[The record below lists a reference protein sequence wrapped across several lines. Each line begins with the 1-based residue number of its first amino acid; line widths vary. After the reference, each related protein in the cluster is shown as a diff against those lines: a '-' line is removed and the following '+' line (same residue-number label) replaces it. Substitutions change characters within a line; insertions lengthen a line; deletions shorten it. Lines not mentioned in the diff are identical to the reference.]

1 MTSDIGILAP
11 SPIVTCRHQRIS
23 FLFTAFLGSP
33 IPHPV
38 RRSYKYGPNPFSAAA
53 LIALRSFFEWVGRG
67 PLRSRITIH
76 TGGRRT
82 HSRRPSVS
90 CERCAHKKALE
101 IGFNRGIEYATPS
114 SNFFNLKRQTE
125 IQQFPE
131 IGMQKSSNFAASNT
145 SRMTT
150 YSIQL

>member
-53 LIALRSFFEWVGRG
+53 LIALRSFFERVSRG
-67 PLRSRITIH
+67 PLPSRSRSRITIL

-82 HSRRPSVS
+82 DS
-90 CERCAHKKALE
+90 L
-101 IGFNRGIEYATPS
+101 
-114 SNFFNLKRQTE
+114 TE
-125 IQQFPE
+125 AFR
-131 IGMQKSSNFAASNT
+131 F
-145 SRMTT
+145 
-150 YSIQL
+150 L